1 MIVPTKENTTPE
13 PRALPASPLLA
24 MGLPSKQVATEEGV
38 PGMFS
43 RMAEIRPPEMPPMY
57 RAISMEMPSE
67 AAME

>member
-1 MIVPTKENTTPE
+1 MPPMAEQISWM